1 MKAGQRVGGDHDETH
16 HGAGCAITPI
26 KTATAETPKLLD
38 LLSKVD

>member
-1 MKAGQRVGGDHDETH
+1 MKSITGP
-16 HGAGCAITPI
+16 GCAITPT